1 MKILLAEDEQDLNK
15 ALVAI
20 LQHSGYDV
28 VTVYDGEAALNK
40 AMRTYFDAII
50 LDIMMP
56 KLDGLSVLEELRAAG
71 KNTPVLMLTAKATS
85 DDLVTGLDVG
95 ADDYL
100 TKPFVMKELL
110 ARIRVLV
117 RRKSLYEQGRL
128 EFNDI
133 TLKRESSEL
142 AQSDANLVL
151 SKIEYAIMEMLIENT
166 DDPLKEDAIIERL
179 NNSIDKYALNVY
191 MNYLRNKLCAL
202 NSIVCIYESNNTYIL
217 VTENTQED

>member
-202 NSIVCIYESNNTYIL
+202 NSIVRIYESNNTYIL